1 MSARSLKILIS
12 DDHEL
17 IREGL
22 KRILL
27 DGGIAGGVGEAANA
41 QETMEAVRREKWDVV
56 ILDINLGGG
65 RSGLEI
71 LKEIKTEFPC
81 LPVLVLSIYPEEQFA
96 LRVIRAGASGY
107 LNKNL
112 ATHILVEATR
122 QVLAGGLYI
131 SPKVA
136 EQLVNTVRQPHGQPL
151 HGTLS
156 DREDQV
162 LRLIAAGRTVGEIA
176 VQLNLSVKTV
186 STYRT
191 IVLRKLGLKN
201 NAQLMRYAQEHGLG
215 E

>member
-1 MSARSLKILIS
+1 MSPLALKVLIS

-22 KRILL
+22 KRILV
-27 DGGIAGGVGEAANA
+27 DGGVASRVGEAGCAA
-41 QETMEAVRREKWDVV
+41 DAIAAVRKERWDVV
-56 ILDINLGGG
+56 ILDINLGG
-65 RSGLEI
+65 RSGMEV
-71 LKEIKTEFPC
+71 LKEIKAEFPK
-81 LPVLVLSIYPEEQFA
+81 LPVLILSTYPEEQFA
-96 LRVIRAGASGY
+96 LRAIRAGASGY

-112 ATHILVEATR
+112 ASRVLVEAIR
-122 QVLAGGLYI
+122 RVQAGGQYI

-136 EQLVNTVRQPHGQPL
+136 EQLVMAVKQPAGQPL
-151 HGTLS
+151 HATLS

-176 VQLNLSVKTV
+176 GQLNLSVKTV

-191 IVLRKLGLKN
+191 IVLRKLSLEN

>member
-1 MSARSLKILIS
+1 MSARSLKVLIS

-27 DGGIAGGVGEAANA
+27 DGGIASAIGEAANA
-41 QETMEAVRREKWDVV
+41 QEAMEAVRREKWDVV
-56 ILDINLGGG
+56 ILDINLGGRNG
-65 RSGLEI
+65 IEV
-71 LKEIKTEFPC
+71 LKEIKAEFPR
-81 LPVLVLSIYPEEQFA
+81 LPVLMLSMYPEEQFA

-112 ATHILVEATR
+112 APRILVEAIR
-122 QVLAGGLYI
+122 QVLAGGHYI
-131 SPKVA
+131 SPEVA
-136 EQLVNTVRQPHGQPL
+136 EQLVNAVKQPAGQSL
-151 HGTLS
+151 HATLS

-162 LRLIAAGRTVGEIA
+162 LRLIAAGRTVGGIA

-191 IVLRKLGLKN
+191 IVLRKLGMEN

>member
-1 MSARSLKILIS
+1 MSAKSLKILVC

-17 IREGL
+17 VRDGL

-27 DGGIAGGVGEAANA
+27 DGGTASRVGEAGNA
-41 QETMEAVRREKWDVV
+41 SQSMEAVRREKWDLV
-56 ILDINLGGG
+56 ILDLNLGG
-65 RSGLEI
+65 RSGMEV
-71 LKEIKTEFPC
+71 LKEIKTEFPS

-112 ATHILVEATR
+112 ATQVLVEAIR
-122 QVLAGGLYI
+122 QVQAAGQYI

-136 EQLVNTVRQPHGQPL
+136 EQLVNAVRQPAGQPL
-151 HGTLS
+151 HATLS

-162 LRLIAAGRTVGEIA
+162 LRLIAAGGTVGEIA
-176 VQLNLSVKTV
+176 VQLSLSAKTV
-186 STYRT
+186 SSYRT
-191 IVLRKLGLKN
+191 IALRKLGLKN
-201 NAQLMRYAQEHGLG
+201 NAQIMRYAQEHGLG